1 LRIAFLSPYPALPVV
16 YGAVRR
22 IWSLAAHLAKMGNDV
37 FIISKSNNEG
47 YMIKDRV
54 KIFFC
59 PSLIPQ
65 SLCKLGNAKMVKELI
80 GLHRQLDIVQC
91 EFPYMFPPSYLAK
104 LFGKPLVLDEHG
116 VEAIHFREVSY
127 NIAPSK
133 TKAELIYLI
142 EKIALKYSTMIFACS
157 KVDAEKICQLFKIP
171 PPKVAVIPNGVESSF
186 FEKIQP
192 FEYSQPTVLFLGG
205 VGHPPNRYAIEK
217 LLQEIIP
224 FVLTQMKRVQFSFV
238 GRNDG
243 YPLISSEN
251 VGVHGQVNDV
261 RPYIYG
267 SDICVAPIY
276 HGTGTRLKILE
287 YMACGKPVVATNKAV
302 EGLEGVSDGENIII
316 RDDAKDFS
324 QAIVDLLSD
333 ESERKKIGR
342 AARELV
348 KERYNW
354 ENIAKKAMKCYKR
367 IS

>member
-1 LRIAFLSPYPALPVV
+1 
-16 YGAVRR
+16 
-22 IWSLAAHLAKMGNDV
+22 MGNDIT
-37 FIISKSNNEG
+37 IICGSNREEHLV
-47 YMIKDRV
+47 KDRV
-54 KIFFC
+54 KIAFC
-59 PSLIPQ
+59 PNPSLIPQ
-65 SLCKLGNAKMVKELI
+65 SFWKLGNSKMVQELVK
-80 GLHRQLDIVQC
+80 LHRQVDIVQC
-91 EFPYMFPPSYLAK
+91 ELSYMFPLSSVSK
-104 LFGKPLVLDEHG
+104 LIGKPLVLDEHG
-116 VEAIHFREVSY
+116 VEAIHFRDVSY
-127 NIAPSK
+127 NIAPSR
-133 TKAELIYLI
+133 TKAGLVYLL

-205 VGHPPNRYAIEK
+205 VGHPPNRDAIEK

-251 VGVHGQVNDV
+251 VVVHGQVNDV

-287 YMACGKPVVATNKAV
+287 YMACGKPVVATSKAV
-302 EGLEGVSDGENIII
+302 EGLEEVSDGENIII
-316 RDDAKDFS
+316 RDETKDFS
-324 QAIVDLLSD
+324 QAIVELLND

-342 AARELV
+342 AGLQLV
-348 KERYNW
+348 KQKYNW
-354 ENIAKKAMKCYKR
+354 QDIAKKVMKCYTQ